1 MIDRRS
7 AKNCKDSDSDTDR
20 QIPTDS
26 DSDSNSDSDINT
38 KQQKNCKD
46 SDSDSNSDSD
56 INTKQQDTKDR
67 TVIPTAGLQ
76 RFESDSDKDDAN
88 DSDTIGQGRQRIKD
102 DSVYRT
108 KSPDTNLSQRFVQQ
122 QRFKEKIQERLSNNL
137 TWMERPC
144 FTSKF

>member
-26 DSDSNSDSDINT
+26 DSDSNSDSDIKRN
-38 KQQKNCKD
+38 N
-46 SDSDSNSDSD
+46 
-56 INTKQQDTKDR
+56 R
-67 TVIPTAGLQ
+67 TAKIRIVISTAIPTSIRNNRTPKIRTAIPTAGLQ

-122 QRFKEKIQERLSNNL
+122 QRFKEKIQERLSSNL